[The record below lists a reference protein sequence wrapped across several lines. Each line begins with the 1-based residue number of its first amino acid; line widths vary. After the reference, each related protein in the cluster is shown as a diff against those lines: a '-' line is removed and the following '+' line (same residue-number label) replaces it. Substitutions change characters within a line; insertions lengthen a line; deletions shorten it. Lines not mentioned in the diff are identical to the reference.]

1 MSRHLLVIAEPLLA
15 EGLGRLIGETY
26 PGDRVSTDPSAV
38 DSTVALVLWFPN
50 ATITAEALTHE
61 SQHLQERWDPAL
73 LLIVLPGELSFRNEQ
88 LLALPATGLLQ
99 APSSRDL
106 LDSIETLLQGGRVL
120 ALNDDASVLEGERSA
135 AAQAMAPL
143 GLGQWL
149 LRSGLQQIDAE
160 LQRCAQLLQAP
171 RQPLLLVLVL
181 QGRRRELLAARQ
193 LLLLLWG
200 PVSLAWGH
208 PAPPESVTA
217 AAGLSLSLSQRNAD
231 GAWLAISERLRQRIA
246 AGLNN
251 NSGQLLALEALHPE
265 RRSDLLLTLLDQL
278 QTLRRQLHNAPVQ
291 PQELREQWFSLQGEL
306 RQQAL
311 RRMASPYVRLPF
323 NGELRPVAETLIRSC
338 DLEGSDPELPDPQ
351 AMLQTLVLGQ
361 PLLVDG
367 QLLAPDAP
375 LAVLRL
381 EKLLSNWL
389 LRTADQISA
398 EVLASCSA
406 WPELRRYLLVSPL
419 LSTRNLE
426 RVRNQLNAQQ
436 RWSTWMERP
445 IDIYESR
452 RQLLTLTGETIT
464 VEALTEPRDN
474 ELAQLGWGQQLV
486 TLALETRD
494 ALGPQLQSLIQ
505 AIGRL
510 VVLVL
515 TQVLG
520 RAIGLVG
527 RGIVQGMGRT
537 LQRD

>member
-1 MSRHLLVIAEPLLA
+1 MSRHLLVLAEPLLA
-15 EGLGRLIGETY
+15 EGLARLIGESH
-26 PGDRVSTDPSAV
+26 PEDRISTNPDAV
-38 DSTVALVLWFPN
+38 DTGLALVLWCPD
-50 ATITAEALTHE
+50 ASISAEALIRE
-61 SQHLQERWDPAL
+61 SQHLLERWEPAPL
-73 LLIVLPGELSFRNEQ
+73 LVVLPAGLGIGNQR

-99 APSSRDL
+99 APSSQEL

-120 ALNDDASVLEGERSA
+120 ALADDTRLH
-135 AAQAMAPL
+135 QAPPAAPL

-149 LRSGLQQIDAE
+149 LLSGLQQIDAE
-160 LQRCAQLLQAP
+160 LQRCELLLHAP
-171 RQPLLLVLVL
+171 HQPLVLLLVL
-181 QGRRRELLAARQ
+181 QGRRRELRAARQ
-193 LLLLLWG
+193 LLMLLWG
-200 PVSLAWGH
+200 PLSLAWGSPEPTPS
-208 PAPPESVTA
+208 PATTGT
-217 AAGLSLSLSQRNAD
+217 GLSLNLSQRTAD
-231 GAWLAISERLRQRIA
+231 GAWLAISERLRQRIGT
-246 AGLNN
+246 GLNN
-251 NSGQLLALEALHPE
+251 TSGQALALDALHPE
-265 RRSDLLLTLLDQL
+265 RRCDLLLTLLDQL
-278 QTLRRQLHNAPVQ
+278 QSLRQQLLAAPVQ
-291 PQELREQWFSLQGEL
+291 PRELREQWLSLQVEL
-306 RQQAL
+306 RLQAL
-311 RRMASPYVRLPF
+311 RRMANPYVRLPF
-323 NGELRPVAETLIRSC
+323 NGELQPVAETLIRSC
-338 DLEGSDPELPDPQ
+338 DLDGSDPELPDPQ
-351 AMLQTLVLGQ
+351 GMLQTLVLGQ
-361 PLLVDG
+361 PILVDG

-381 EKLLSNWL
+381 EKLLANWL

-398 EVLASCSA
+398 EVLGCCSA
-406 WPELRRYLLVSPL
+406 WPELRRYLLVSQL

-436 RWSTWMERP
+436 RWNTWMLRP
-445 IDIYESR
+445 ISIYESR
-452 RQLLTLTGETIT
+452 RQLLTLSGDTIT

-510 VVLVL
+510 VGLVL

>member
-15 EGLGRLIGETY
+15 EGLSRLIGETY
-26 PGDRVSTDPSAV
+26 PADRVSTDPEAV
-38 DSTVALVLWFPN
+38 DSSVALVLWFPDT
-50 ATITAEALTHE
+50 TITAEALSRE
-61 SQHLQERWDPAL
+61 SQH
-73 LLIVLPGELSFRNEQ
+73 

-99 APSSRDL
+99 APSSRTL
-106 LDSIETLLQGGRVL
+106 LEGIETLLQGGRVL
-120 ALNDDASVLEGERSA
+120 ALNDDTSDLAGERSTA
-135 AAQAMAPL
+135 SQPMPPL

-149 LRSGLQQIDAE
+149 LLSGLQQIDAE
-160 LQRCAQLLQAP
+160 LQRCAQLLEAP
-171 RQPLLLVLVL
+171 RQPLLLVLVV

-200 PVSLAWGH
+200 PVGMAWGH
-208 PAPPESVTA
+208 PAPPPCVGSRSTA
-217 AAGLSLSLSQRNAD
+217 PAALSLSLSQRTAD
-231 GAWLAISERLRQRIA
+231 GAWLAISERLRQRINT
-246 AGLNN
+246 GLSN

-265 RRSDLLLTLLDQL
+265 RRSDLLLTLLDQV
-278 QTLRRQLHNAPVQ
+278 QTLRRQLHTAPLQ
-291 PQELREQWFSLQGEL
+291 PLELREQWFSLQGEL

-338 DLEGSDPELPDPQ
+338 DLEGNDPELPDPQ

-398 EVLASCSA
+398 EVLGCCSA

-445 IDIYESR
+445 ISIYESR

-505 AIGRL
+505 GIGRL